1 MPRSEGDSFRNAE
14 GAAGGCPT
22 EAVACVT
29 RPRPLQGGPSKE
41 EVGAALSSQPP
52 VTRQGKPPRPT
63 SPNPRRV
70 RKGGGLFWKC
80 PSMTLF
86 FNTSLLIY
94 HWSAIDSLEA
104 GAVLTPEDETNK
116 ESLEGSGL
124 PELVQESLY
133 FSWPFFYACHLMVTR
148 SKHLLVLTSVPSMV
162 PEYSVN

>member
-1 MPRSEGDSFRNAE
+1 MLQDLGHSRGAQARRKWGLRSH
-14 GAAGGCPT
+14 
-22 EAVACVT
+22 
-29 RPRPLQGGPSKE
+29 PS
-41 EVGAALSSQPP
+41 LRSP

-104 GAVLTPEDETNK
+104 GAVLTPVDETNK

-124 PELVQESLY
+124 LELVQESLY

-162 PEYSVN
+162 PEYSVD